1 MSGKKPMCR
10 PLSLWNATDIWKY
23 IKRFKIPYSKIY
35 DIGFE
40 RSGCVACMFGMSLE
54 KMYSD
59 RNPNYLNRF
68 ELLEKH
74 NKKIFDIF
82 VINEKYGLWKPL
94 IDMGIILKTKNKTY
108 LKLSNERK
116 EKLKKWNENF
126 EKNFE
131 KVLDEILHRNP
142 EAFNLKEKRQ
152 LIKKYSINRKEI

>member
-1 MSGKKPMCR
+1 
-10 PLSLWNATDIWKY
+10 
-23 IKRFKIPYSKIY
+23 
-35 DIGFE
+35 
-40 RSGCVACMFGMSLE
+40 
-54 KMYSD
+54 
-59 RNPNYLNRF
+59 
-68 ELLEKH
+68 
-74 NKKIFDIF
+74 
-82 VINEKYGLWKPL
+82 
-94 IDMGIILKTKNKTY
+94 MGIILKTKNKTY